1 MVDDEL
7 HCGSLVSCPGRAGSD
22 PPCYPFYDR
31 HSLVRYRSSYFL
43 ADFAVFQGS
52 LIVNTRKLFV
62 LFALFSTSCLAFG
75 QEAVFEEGVISTG
88 DYESH
93 PAFSVTGDTL
103 YFLKMAP
110 DISTWTICT
119 SIRTNNTWSS
129 PVVAPFS
136 GRFRDG
142 DPFITQDGKEF
153 YFVSNRSFSGDSTKR
168 DLDIWRMRKTAQGWS
183 QPMRLP
189 EPINSAADEYY
200 PTLTDQG
207 VLYFSSERGG
217 GDANIYRSV
226 PLNGSYFSV
235 HKMGNQINSEFNEYE
250 PFIAHDESYMIF
262 MSTRPNGLTHGDL
275 YFSQRINGV
284 WQKAIVL
291 PPRPPARELDPAHLV
306 ELANDLRHRRGAHR
320 RRGGGTTAT
329 KRRARG
335 DAVMPL
341 RCAA

>member
-1 MVDDEL
+1 M
-7 HCGSLVSCPGRAGSD
+7 
-22 PPCYPFYDR
+22 
-31 HSLVRYRSSYFL
+31 
-43 ADFAVFQGS
+43 
-52 LIVNTRKLFV
+52 NTTKLFV
-62 LFALFSTSCLAFG
+62 LFALFSTSCVAFG

-142 DPFITQDGKEF
+142 DPFITRDGKEF

-284 WQKAIVL
+284 WQTAMVL
-291 PPRPPARELDPAHLV
+291 PPPFNSTGTEWSPSVSRDGKFVFFGSTRSRSFHSDHAETMEELNQRINSAGNGL
-306 ELANDLRHRRGAHR
+306 
-320 RRGGGTTAT
+320 
-329 KRRARG
+329 G
-335 DAVMPL
+335 DIYRVDFTVL
-341 RCAA
+341 KQLIKL

>member
-1 MVDDEL
+1 
-7 HCGSLVSCPGRAGSD
+7 
-22 PPCYPFYDR
+22 
-31 HSLVRYRSSYFL
+31 
-43 ADFAVFQGS
+43 
-52 LIVNTRKLFV
+52 V

-93 PAFSVTGDTL
+93 PAFSITGDTL

-291 PPRPPARELDPAHLV
+291 PPPFNSTGTEWSPSVSRDGKFVFFGSTRGRISHSDHAETIEELNQRINSAGNGL
-306 ELANDLRHRRGAHR
+306 
-320 RRGGGTTAT
+320 
-329 KRRARG
+329 G
-335 DAVMPL
+335 DIYRVDFTVL
-341 RCAA
+341 KQLIKL

>member
-1 MVDDEL
+1 
-7 HCGSLVSCPGRAGSD
+7 
-22 PPCYPFYDR
+22 
-31 HSLVRYRSSYFL
+31 
-43 ADFAVFQGS
+43 
-52 LIVNTRKLFV
+52 V

-93 PAFSVTGDTL
+93 PAFSITGDTL

-142 DPFITQDGKEF
+142 DPFITRDGKEF

-284 WQKAIVL
+284 WQTAIILSPPFNSTGTEWSPSVSRDGKFVFFGSTRGRISHSDHAETIEELNQRINSAGNGLGDIYRVDFTVL
-291 PPRPPARELDPAHLV
+291 KQLIKL
-306 ELANDLRHRRGAHR
+306 
-320 RRGGGTTAT
+320 
-329 KRRARG
+329 
-335 DAVMPL
+335 
-341 RCAA
+341 

>member
-1 MVDDEL
+1 M
-7 HCGSLVSCPGRAGSD
+7 
-22 PPCYPFYDR
+22 
-31 HSLVRYRSSYFL
+31 
-43 ADFAVFQGS
+43 
-52 LIVNTRKLFV
+52 NTTKLFV
-62 LFALFSTSCLAFG
+62 LLALFSTSWLAFG

-142 DPFITQDGKEF
+142 DPFITRDGKEF

-226 PLNGSYFSV
+226 PLNDSYFSV

-284 WQKAIVL
+284 WQTAMVL
-291 PPRPPARELDPAHLV
+291 PPPFNSTGTEWSPSVSRDGKFVFFGSTRGRISHSDHAETIEELNQRINSAGNGL
-306 ELANDLRHRRGAHR
+306 
-320 RRGGGTTAT
+320 
-329 KRRARG
+329 G
-335 DAVMPL
+335 DIYRVDFTVL
-341 RCAA
+341 KQLIKL